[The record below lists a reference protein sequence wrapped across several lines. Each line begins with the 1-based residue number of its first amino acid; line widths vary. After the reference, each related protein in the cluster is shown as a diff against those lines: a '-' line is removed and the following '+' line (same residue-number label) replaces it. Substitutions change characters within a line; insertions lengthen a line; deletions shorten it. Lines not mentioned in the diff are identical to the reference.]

1 MAMNLG
7 SRFGRCP
14 LSRAWE
20 LLVPRLVRV
29 STAEQLASLLLPCLL
44 GEMPAST
51 QLQGLEEM
59 NALHSGSMFRTF
71 KNDEMRQLSIVSNL
85 A

>member
-1 MAMNLG
+1 MNLG
-7 SRFGRCP
+7 SWFGCCP
-14 LSRAWE
+14 LSHAWE
-20 LLVPRLVRV
+20 LLAPCLARV
-29 STAEQLASLLLPCLL
+29 SMAEQLASLLLPSLL
-44 GEMPAST
+44 GEMPANT

-59 NALHSGSMFRTF
+59 NVLHSGSMFRTF

>member
-1 MAMNLG
+1 MNLG
-7 SRFGRCP
+7 AWFGRCP
-14 LSRAWE
+14 LSHAWK
-20 LLVPRLVRV
+20 LLVPSLARV
-29 STAEQLASLLLPCLL
+29 STAKQLASRLLPSLL

-59 NALHSGSMFRTF
+59 NALHSGSAFRTF